1 MRANSGKYG
10 TFSMAERGVGLININ
25 IARHSKVGHF
35 ADQSLG
41 QENVSGG
48 QVPVDDLAEKN
59 NIISTRKLFQSH
71 FQSFKICHALA
82 YLPAKAEKNLKFF
95 SRWLDRV

>member
-1 MRANSGKYG
+1 
-10 TFSMAERGVGLININ
+10 MAELGVGLININ

-48 QVPVDDLAEKN
+48 QVPVDDLAETN
-59 NIISTRKLFQSH
+59 NIICWVTVGKEELVQPWT
-71 FQSFKICHALA
+71 
-82 YLPAKAEKNLKFF
+82 Y
-95 SRWLDRV
+95 

>member
-1 MRANSGKYG
+1 MPQ
-10 TFSMAERGVGLININ
+10 FGVGLVDIN

-35 ADQSLG
+35 ADQSLS

-59 NIISTRKLFQSH
+59 YIT
-71 FQSFKICHALA
+71 
-82 YLPAKAEKNLKFF
+82 
-95 SRWLDRV
+95 